1 MDSIP
6 RGATARGVNRAV
18 LAYLLK
24 KESEGGTFAVLDIP
38 CGQGEF
44 LSTLKSFFPKA
55 TACGSDM
62 AVPAGSG
69 TVGFAAVDASRP
81 FKVFEGQTFDYVIS
95 ISGVMEF
102 DNTLQFLESCRNH
115 LRDEGTF
122 IVTNDNL
129 LTLRDRIEYLL
140 FGKFRQYSA
149 FMVADEPTWKIL
161 PLQNLLR
168 ILHDAGFSV
177 VDLSYVSL
185 KTKDWLWLPLAVLV
199 YPLQRLYL
207 QFKRSGMPL
216 RQRLRMHP
224 FKSLFY
230 RHYVVVCE
238 KRTAGLSGVGHLVSP
253 EVVFHRSKA

>member
-1 MDSIP
+1 MTQPSLLDSVP

-24 KESEGGTFAVLDIP
+24 NRPATASFSVLDIP

-44 LSTLKSFFPKA
+44 LTALQSFFPKA
-55 TACGSDM
+55 DARACDLTVPVGSD
-62 AVPAGSG
+62 AAR
-69 TVGFAAVDASRP
+69 FAAVDASRS
-81 FKVFEGQTFDYVIS
+81 FKVFGGQTFDYVIS

-102 DNTLQFLESCRNH
+102 DNTLQFFESCANH
-115 LRDEGTF
+115 LQDGGTF
-122 IVTNDNL
+122 IVTNDSL
-129 LTLRDRIEYLL
+129 LTLRDRVEYLL

-149 FMVADEPTWKIL
+149 FMVANEPTWKIL
-161 PLQNLLR
+161 PVQNLLR
-168 ILHDAGFSV
+168 ALHDAGFTV
-177 VDLSYVSL
+177 VDLSYVSM
-185 KTKDWLWLPLAVLV
+185 KTKDWLWLPLAVLI

-216 RQRLRMHP
+216 PQRLQMHP

-238 KRTAGLSGVGHLVSP
+238 KRKAGIST
-253 EVVFHRSKA
+253 

>member
-1 MDSIP
+1 MTYPPSLDSIP

-24 KESEGGTFAVLDIP
+24 KEPNTAAFSVLDIP

-44 LSTLKSFFPKA
+44 LATLQTFFPKA
-55 TACGSDM
+55 TARGCDLAAPTGSD
-62 AVPAGSG
+62 AAH
-69 TVGFAAVDASRP
+69 FAAVDASRS
-81 FKVFEGQTFDYVIS
+81 FTVFGGQSFDYVIS

-102 DNTLQFLESCRNH
+102 DNTLQFLESCANH
-115 LRDEGTF
+115 LQDAGTF

-129 LTLRDRIEYLL
+129 LTLRDRVEYLL

-149 FMVADEPTWKIL
+149 FMVANEPTWKIL

-168 ILHDAGFSV
+168 TLHDAGFSV
-177 VDLSYVSL
+177 VDLSYVSM

-199 YPLQRLYL
+199 YPLQRLYM
-207 QFKRSGMPL
+207 QFKTSGMPL
-216 RQRLRMHP
+216 PQRLQMHP

-230 RHYVVVCE
+230 RHYVVVCK
-238 KRTAGLSGVGHLVSP
+238 KRNAGLS
-253 EVVFHRSKA
+253 K